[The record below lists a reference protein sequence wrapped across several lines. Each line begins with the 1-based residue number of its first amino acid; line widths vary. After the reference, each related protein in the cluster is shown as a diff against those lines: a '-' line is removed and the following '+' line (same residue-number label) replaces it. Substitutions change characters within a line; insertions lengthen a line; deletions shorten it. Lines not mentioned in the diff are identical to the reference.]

1 MLLPTHLAIF
11 HGLTDDCRL
20 QKMLSVPKLTAK
32 SFAQLRLPE
41 DTRSVVGFGEHP
53 TTGHALLQV
62 RVASLQADH
71 AAKVADAS

>member
-1 MLLPTHLAIF
+1 M
-11 HGLTDDCRL
+11 L

-53 TTGHALLQV
+53 TTGQALLQV
-62 RVASLQADH
+62 IALQRDSMW
-71 AAKVADAS
+71 VS

>member
-1 MLLPTHLAIF
+1 MVND
-11 HGLTDDCRL
+11 LTKSGCL

-62 RVASLQADH
+62 RLTSLHADR
-71 AAKVADAS
+71 AA